1 MAILLEIHSIL
12 RWILVI
18 VALIAI
24 IKFLIGLVQKGE
36 FDKMDRGLL
45 SGFSGLVDLQVLL
58 GVLYLL
64 LSGFGGAGFPMFRIE
79 HSVTMLLAAVVAHAP
94 AMFKKRP
101 WNKYTVGL
109 FAILGSLLLIYI
121 GVARLP
127 GGWNR

>member
-18 VALIAI
+18 VGVIAI
-24 IKFLIGLVQKGE
+24 VKFLIGWVRKSE
-36 FDKMDRGLL
+36 FDKMDRWL
-45 SGFSGLVDLQVLL
+45 SAGFSGLVDLQVALGLL
-58 GVLYLL
+58 YFLITGL
-64 LSGFGGAGFPMFRIE
+64 GGAGFPMFRIE
-79 HSVTMLLAAVVAHAP
+79 HTVTMLMAAAVAHAP

-101 WNKYTVGL
+101 WNQYAVSL
-109 FAILGSLLLIYI
+109 FALLGALLLIYV